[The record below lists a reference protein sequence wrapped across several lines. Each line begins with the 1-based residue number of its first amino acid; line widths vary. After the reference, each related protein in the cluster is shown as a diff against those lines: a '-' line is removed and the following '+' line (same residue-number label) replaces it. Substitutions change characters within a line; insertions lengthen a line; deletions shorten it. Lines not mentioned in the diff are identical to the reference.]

1 MEELC
6 VKELL
11 AQELCEGI
19 ACNRVARMCVCV
31 CVCACEKEL
40 CVKEWCVTKLCV
52 CDNSVRGTIL
62 YVRIVCVCGRPARE
76 SA

>member
-52 CDNSVRGTIL
+52 
-62 YVRIVCVCGRPARE
+62 
-76 SA
+76 